1 VIVLVFRRSPCR
13 LAREEVAARATF
25 RSGLHFLGCQSYE
38 AVRTYV
44 QCLPQGVYRPRNAQA
59 SPLYRLVEDHF
70 DKLERV
76 WDGRYEREYG
86 FWRPPPRPA
95 GRSIEYDEEI
105 ANFDE
110 AG

>member
-1 VIVLVFRRSPCR
+1 M
-13 LAREEVAARATF
+13 F
-25 RSGLHFLGCQSYE
+25 RSGLHFLGCQSYQ
-38 AVRTYV
+38 AVRTCV

-86 FWRPPPRPA
+86 FWRPVVRHVVEQFLDCGDFMMRRLPTLTRPA
-95 GRSIEYDEEI
+95 EPVLASELSRPPL
-105 ANFDE
+105 
-110 AG
+110 